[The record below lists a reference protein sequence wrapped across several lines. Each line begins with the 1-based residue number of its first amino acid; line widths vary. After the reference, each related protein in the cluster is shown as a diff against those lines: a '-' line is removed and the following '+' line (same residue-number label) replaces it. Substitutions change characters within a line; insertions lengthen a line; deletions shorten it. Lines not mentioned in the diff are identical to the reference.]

1 MRKFD
6 FELKTGKTVSMDI
19 DELTRWAC
27 LIEGVEQ
34 VSAKCEQLGI
44 SNNNSDWVKPLA
56 FQKYID
62 ERFHSMKH
70 DLTVE
75 AMLGNI

>member
-1 MRKFD
+1 MNKFK
-6 FELKTGKTVSMDI
+6 FKLKNGTVKEMDI

-34 VSAKCEQLGI
+34 VSKRYEDLGE
-44 SNNNSDWVKPLA
+44 NMDTDEWVKPLA
-56 FQKYID
+56 FQKYIE

-75 AMLGNI
+75 ATLGRL